1 MLSDQQ
7 VASTGSSSPAEV
19 ADPRLA
25 ATAYHESGHAVMALL
40 LGRAVH
46 KVTVAPGQ
54 MLSGVRLGACEMRK
68 GRLKASND
76 PLEDEVLILLAGMV
90 AESQST
96 GQYCRQGAS
105 QDLQA
110 VRRLLAQN
118 RAHNE
123 RQLERLERRLIDKTE
138 HLLGE
143 VATMEAIRLIAA
155 ELLAKTTLSGRAV
168 RHLLTQARQRNA
180 S

>member
-1 MLSDQQ
+1 MTQSESA
-7 VASTGSSSPAEV
+7 ASASSSPSDV
-19 ADPRLA
+19 TDPRLA
-25 ATAYHESGHAVMALL
+25 ATAYHEAGHAVMALL

-54 MLSGVRLGACEMRK
+54 ILSGVRLGACEMRK
-68 GRLKASND
+68 GRLRASND

-90 AESQST
+90 AESQCT
-96 GQYCRQGAS
+96 GEYCRQGAS

-110 VRRLLAQN
+110 VRRLLSHN

-123 RQLERLERRLIDKTE
+123 RQLERLEQRLIDKTE
-138 HLLGE
+138 HLLNE
-143 VATMEAIRLIAA
+143 AAALEAIRLIAV

-168 RHLLTQARQRNA
+168 RHLLTQAQQR
-180 S
+180 SST